1 MDDKLC
7 TASGT
12 VFILAL
18 LFSIQQQVE
27 TAIEMGKGQDDY
39 QNDRKTEKQE
49 PQGNMGFTL
58 YMNNLVRQFLP
69 IAIRA
74 GAMHDAPYT
83 TGVVPVYPKK
93 MENQEQCLQVEVFF
107 TK

>member
-1 MDDKLC
+1 
-7 TASGT
+7 
-12 VFILAL
+12 
-18 LFSIQQQVE
+18 
-27 TAIEMGKGQDDY
+27 MGKSQNDYQDD
-39 QNDRKTEKQE
+39 RKAEKQK
-49 PQGNMGFTL
+49 PQGNMGFAL